1 MSDYADDLVRRWEM
15 ADPRD
20 RWRHT
25 GEPHPSVAA
34 QSEALKGW
42 KPTEELSRE
51 ADRMTVCEVCGADAC
66 FGFDVTVDGICMG
79 DVGSWRCAEHHP
91 QQTPYTREEWAQAR
105 ADGKLYP
112 DKPILHEATD
122 ADVLGF
128 VDTI

>member
-51 ADRMTVCEVCGADAC
+51 ADRMLFCDVCGTEAC
-66 FGFDVTVDGICMG
+66 CGLGVTLDGLRMG
-79 DVGSWRCAEHHP
+79 DVGSWRCAEHHGGP
-91 QQTPYTREEWAQAR
+91 RYTREEWAQTR
-105 ADGKLYP
+105 AAGKLCP
-112 DKPILHEATD
+112 DVPDRQAAE
-122 ADVLGF
+122 
-128 VDTI
+128 